1 MSAPDSPSMNDND
14 PVDPSSET
22 AAVAPLSPEARDA
35 SDAPPVEDAPVP
47 PPGPHEARGGSY
59 FRNVRYVIFL
69 AILGM
74 GGWFM
79 YDGFV
84 KWPNENTVYERLKAE
99 VDLADDEGRDTDR
112 KDAMDE
118 MVALGIDGPDKP
130 HSDLSILLQ
139 KVLGFTLP
147 PIGLVLLIRW
157 LYISRGVVRLDEND
171 VLHAPGHP
179 PVAMDDVK
187 EIDDRQWERKG
198 ISHIGYSVD
207 GSEGSVKLDDF
218 VYERAPIDAIHD
230 RLVHLKKDA

>member
-1 MSAPDSPSMNDND
+1 MNDND

-22 AAVAPLSPEARDA
+22 AAEAPLPPEVRDA
-35 SDAPPVEDAPVP
+35 TDAPPVEDAPVP
-47 PPGPHEARGGSY
+47 PPGPHEAKGGSY

-84 KWPNENTVYERLKAE
+84 GYPTERDEYRRLTTEAQQLRDAARDADAAAIDEQVVEQGLK
-99 VDLADDEGRDTDR
+99 D
-112 KDAMDE
+112 
-118 MVALGIDGPDKP
+118 

-147 PIGLVLLIRW
+147 PIGLVLLVRW

-179 PVAMDDVK
+179 PVAMSDVK